1 MNMCAIANG
10 FAYCWGQNNVGQIG
24 NNTSASP
31 ATQPVYSPM
40 RVSGLTNVTNISQDG
55 YLAQSGEP
63 DRFTHVCATANGEA
77 YCWGNGRVGQLG
89 MAHIGYIDKK
99 STPVKVDRPA
109 GLSPSDKV
117 KKVEVGI
124 WHSCMLMNSGRVFCW
139 GTNMYGHLGAN
150 LALGALPNNRS
161 VKPIPILVGTG
172 GIPAG
177 ERIIDL
183 AAGAN
188 RGCAVVENGR
198 SYCWGLNDAGQIGDG
213 THIDARA
220 PTESLFLRPT
230 QNRYIY

>member
-1 MNMCAIANG
+1 
-10 FAYCWGQNNVGQIG
+10 
-24 NNTSASP
+24 
-31 ATQPVYSPM
+31 M

-63 DRFTHVCATANGEA
+63 DRFTHVCAAANGEA
-77 YCWGNGRVGQLG
+77 YCWGNGRAGQLG
-89 MAHIGYIDKK
+89 MAHIGYIAKK
-99 STPVKVDRPA
+99 ATPVKVDRPA

-139 GTNMYGHLGAN
+139 GTNAYGHLGAN
-150 LALGALPNNRS
+150 LAPSALPNNRS
-161 VKPIPILVGTG
+161 VKPIEILVGPG

-177 ERIIDL
+177 QRIIDL

-188 RGCAVVENGR
+188 RGCAVVENGH

-220 PTESLFLRPT
+220 PTESLFLRPA